1 MTDFKYYLYKLPKIQ
16 NIYSSEFQIT
26 KSNYILE
33 PLISLGFYYYLHQ
46 SKDKMEILNN
56 SEYKNKDFYLIVN
69 NFEHKMNHSKNDIE
83 YETIKYLNLSK
94 QEQILSRA
102 FYKLWEIISKFKS
115 LNYESNIKTVHLAE
129 GPGSFVQAT
138 MLYRD
143 KYFSKYSKKDQYCA
157 ITLVNKDDKKL
168 NLNKKKIECFTK
180 DNINRYYQHRTSKN
194 DNGDLTKLNVINN
207 FVKEVNGK
215 AEFITADG
223 GFFWKDEN
231 YQEQEA
237 FKLILG
243 EIITA
248 LKIQKENGTFIL
260 KIFDIFTNITIK
272 LICLLAEFYED
283 ISIFKPFTSRISN
296 SEKYIIC
303 EKFKNHK
310 NYKYNIDKLE
320 KLLEECNT
328 LQENEYLCDIISNYT
343 LQDELKE
350 YILTINKELVNKQF
364 IEINKIITYINN
376 KNYFGDEYHKYKE
389 NQLKASKFWVSTFL
403 K

>member
-1 MTDFKYYLYKLPKIQ
+1 MTDFNYELFQFPKIQ
-16 NIYSSEFQIT
+16 NIYSSNFKIS

-46 SKDKMEILNN
+46 SKNKMELLNEPQN
-56 SEYKNKDFYLIVN
+56 KNKNFYLVVN
-69 NFEHKMNHSKNDIE
+69 NFEHKINNYDKDIE
-83 YETIKYLNLSK
+83 NETTKFLNLAK
-94 QEQILSRA
+94 QDKILSRA
-102 FYKLWEIISKFKS
+102 FYKLWEIISKFTL

-143 KYFSKYSKKDQYCA
+143 KYFNSYAKKDQYCA

-168 NLNKKKIECFTK
+168 NLDKKKIECFTK
-180 DNINRYYQHRTSKN
+180 DNINRYYQHKTSKN

-237 FKLILG
+237 YILILG

-248 LKIQKENGTFIL
+248 LKIQKENGTFVL
-260 KIFDIFTNITIK
+260 KVFDIFTNITIK

-283 ISIFKPFTSRISN
+283 ISIFKPFTSRSSN

-310 NYKYNIDKLE
+310 NFKYNIDKLE

-328 LQENEYLCDIISNYT
+328 LQENEYLFDIISDYT
-343 LQDELKE
+343 IPNELKE
-350 YILTINKELVNKQF
+350 TILTINKKLANNQF

-376 KNYFGDEYHKYKE
+376 KNYFGEEYHKYKE
-389 NQLKASKFWVSTFL
+389 NQISATKFWISTFL